1 MKSTLSPKAR
11 AFLQERRFAVL
22 GTINRDG
29 TPQLSTMWYLLEGD
43 TIMMNTKVGR
53 VKERNMRRDP
63 RISLCFEEGY
73 NYVTVSGKVEFIDDQ
88 QTAQADIYRLAV
100 RYDGEESA
108 QRQMQE
114 SFGKEQR
121 VTLHLK
127 FDHVIEH
134 FEE

>member
-1 MKSTLSPKAR
+1 MKNTLSPKAR

-88 QTAQADIYRLAV
+88 QTAQADIYV
-100 RYDGEESA
+100 RQGAARHAASEVRSRYRA
-108 QRQMQE
+108 
-114 SFGKEQR
+114 
-121 VTLHLK
+121 L
-127 FDHVIEH
+127 
-134 FEE
+134 

>member
-1 MKSTLSPKAR
+1 MKSTLSPRAR

>member
-1 MKSTLSPKAR
+1 MKNTLSPRAR
-11 AFLQERRFAVL
+11 VFLQERRFAVL
-22 GTINRDG
+22 ATINRDG

-63 RISLCFEEGY
+63 RISLCFEDGY

-88 QTAQADIYRLAV
+88 KTAQADIYRLAV

-114 SFGKEQR
+114 SFSKEQR